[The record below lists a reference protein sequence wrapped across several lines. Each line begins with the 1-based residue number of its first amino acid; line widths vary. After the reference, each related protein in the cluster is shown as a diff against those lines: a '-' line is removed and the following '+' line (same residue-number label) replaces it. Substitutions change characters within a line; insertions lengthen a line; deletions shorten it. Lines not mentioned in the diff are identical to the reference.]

1 MSYNIYHQ
9 KGKIEVTLDKNII
22 AINIPM
28 TNNSTQWY
36 EAEQYNTIVE
46 KW

>member
-28 TNNSTQWY
+28 TNNSAPWN
-36 EAEQYNTIVE
+36 EVEQ
-46 KW
+46 